1 MTLPPTETHFLDDG
15 SVEVRVGTQIGW
27 VTSAHLIE
35 TKIHQLQTAW
45 LEAQTKGGEALLRN
59 KNSQTAENPHS

>member
-15 SVEVRVGTQIGW
+15 SVELRVGTQIGW

-35 TKIHQLQTAW
+35 TKVHQLQVAW
-45 LEAQTKGGEALLRN
+45 LEAHTKGGEALL
-59 KNSQTAENPHS
+59 Q